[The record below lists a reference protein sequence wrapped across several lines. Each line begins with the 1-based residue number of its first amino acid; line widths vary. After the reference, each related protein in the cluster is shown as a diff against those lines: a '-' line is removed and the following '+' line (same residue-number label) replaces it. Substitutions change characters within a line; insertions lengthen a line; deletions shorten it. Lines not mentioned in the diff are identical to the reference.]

1 MLKIYILLIL
11 TNFGCSLINQI
22 PVNISP
28 LIRELLLLHEKIV
41 IPGFGTFTVS
51 HRPAEINRTTGI
63 VNPPAKDI
71 LFDDRKK
78 TDDGELT
85 GYIMQKHQLTRDEA
99 AKYIA
104 LLIKSA
110 EEQLRLTGTTTLE
123 GIGYL
128 GRDKSGKYSFKPMK
142 ELVSRINIFEL
153 PKLDIPVARTVT
165 PRTIN
170 PKPYV
175 PPIVTNTV
183 KRRRWWIPLSISAL
197 FAGLLA
203 LVYFTGLYQRFTS
216 REPVVLVSSNDS
228 SEDDR
233 LVFGNR
239 DSSGTDTAQERI
251 SRELDQR
258 TAREEALLY
267 EEAKNKPVEVIEKPA
282 PQPVSPVVAVNTEK
296 GYHIIAGAFGV
307 ESNAIRQKARLE
319 KKGFSPVLLP
329 KRGNYYMVSLGS
341 FDSKE
346 QAAAALSQM
355 KERLDQELWVTRI
368 K

>member
-11 TNFGCSLINQI
+11 INFEYSLINQL

-51 HRPAEINRTTGI
+51 RRPAEINKTSGI
-63 VNPPAKDI
+63 VSPPSKDI
-71 LFDDRKK
+71 LFDERKR
-78 TDDGELT
+78 TDDGELA
-85 GYIMQKHQLTRDEA
+85 GYIMEKQQLSREEA
-99 AKYIA
+99 TKSIT
-104 LLIKSA
+104 LLVKSA
-110 EEQLRLTGTTTLE
+110 EEQLRLAGTTTIE

-128 GRDKSGKYSFKPMK
+128 GRDKAGKYSFKPMK
-142 ELVSRINIFEL
+142 ELVSRLNIFEL
-153 PKLDIPVARTVT
+153 PKLDIPVAPAVT
-165 PRTIN
+165 PRTIT

-175 PPIVTNTV
+175 PPVVTDSEE
-183 KRRRWWIPLSISAL
+183 RRRWWIPVAIVVVLIGLS
-197 FAGLLA
+197 A

-216 REPVVLVSSNDS
+216 HEPVVLVSTSDS
-228 SEDDR
+228 TEDDR

-258 TAREEALLY
+258 TARDEALLY
-267 EEAKNKPVEVIEKPA
+267 EEAKNKPVETIEKPA
-282 PQPVSPVVAVNTEK
+282 PEPVSPGVPVVSEK

-341 FDSKE
+341 YGTKE
-346 QAAAALSQM
+346 QAADALRQM
-355 KERLDQELWVTRI
+355 KERLDQELWVTRV

>member
-28 LIRELLLLHEKIV
+28 LIRELLLIHEKIV
-41 IPGFGTFTVS
+41 IPGFGTFTLS
-51 HRPAEINRTTGI
+51 HRPAEINKTTGF
-63 VNPPAKDI
+63 VNPPSKDI

-78 TDDGELT
+78 TDDGELA
-85 GYIMQKHQLTRDEA
+85 GSIMQKHQLTREEA
-99 AKYIA
+99 AKSIN
-104 LLIKSA
+104 LFVKSA
-110 EEQLRLTGTTTLE
+110 EEQLRLAGTTTIE

-153 PKLDIPVARTVT
+153 PKLDIPVTRTVT

-175 PPIVTNTV
+175 PPVVTDTEE
-183 KRRRWWIPLSISAL
+183 KRRWWIPLTIVAVL
-197 FAGLLA
+197 AGLSA

-216 REPVVLVSSNDS
+216 REPVVLVSSDDS
-228 SEDDR
+228 DEEER

-267 EEAKNKPVEVIEKPA
+267 EEAEKKPAEVIERPA
-282 PQPVSPVVAVNTEK
+282 PEPVSPVVPVISEK
-296 GYHIIAGAFGV
+296 GYHIIAGAFEV

-329 KRGNYYMVSLGS
+329 KRGNFYMVSLGS
-341 FDSKE
+341 FDSKG
-346 QAAAALSQM
+346 QATAALSQM